1 MMTDILFQVIQM
13 ILSMVEVWLCYQL
26 LYSTLLEKE
35 YLNRKEKAVIW
46 VNILLFG
53 AAVSYNRNI
62 IFFSHS
68 VFLLGLF
75 VTSICAIA
83 IFKSRKLLTVSLVV
97 TGYSLIAL
105 LDFFFMFLSMMFLDY
120 PTAQDIYHGISW
132 IKVPIFLVSRLT
144 IMGWFFLLKKK
155 GRLFLKNISEYQ
167 TILYAS
173 SIIFIILLRRYQY
186 IMCDMVFGRIPY
198 DGINSGI
205 SLLSLLLII
214 LFGLGL
220 YIKSLLLK
228 KENQLLAS
236 KDAMM
241 LQNYRDLMRNMEA
254 NKQKLHD
261 LKHQFLALQGYVQEK
276 EYEKLGQYLSEI
288 NESILGL
295 ENKIWT
301 GHKIL
306 DFILNQKKEI
316 AEKKGI
322 DFDICVTALMEIPL
336 SDGNLSVLAGNL
348 LDNAIE
354 ACDKIETGKRWIL
367 FRLRKRRDM
376 LLIEISNSIG
386 EQPKIKN
393 GELLTSK
400 KHPWMHG
407 YGLKSVRRIVEK
419 NEGVFSFSIEEN
431 VFKIQVAFMK

>member
-1 MMTDILFQVIQM
+1 MTDILFQIIQI
-13 ILSMVEVWLCYQL
+13 ILSMGEVWLCYQL

-46 VNILLFG
+46 ANILLFG
-53 AAVSYNRNI
+53 ALVSYNRNI
-62 IFFSHS
+62 IFYSHNA
-68 VFLLGLF
+68 FLLGVI

-83 IFKSRKLLTVSLVV
+83 VFKSRKGLTVSLVV

-105 LDFFFMFLSMMFLDY
+105 LDFFFMFLSMIFLDY
-120 PTAQDIYHGISW
+120 PITKDIYHGISW
-132 IKVPIFLVSRLT
+132 IKIPIFLLSRLT
-144 IMGWFFLLKKK
+144 MMGCFFLLKKK
-155 GRLFLKNISEYQ
+155 GGLFLKNVSEYQ
-167 TILYAS
+167 KILYTS
-173 SIIFIILLRRYQY
+173 SIIFIVLLRRYQY
-186 IMCDMVFGRIPY
+186 VMYDTVCGRIPY
-198 DGINSGI
+198 DGVSNGI

-228 KENQLLAS
+228 KENQFLAS
-236 KDAMM
+236 KDALMH
-241 LQNYRDLMRNMEA
+241 QNYQDLMRNMEV
-254 NKQKLHD
+254 NKEKLHD
-261 LKHQFLALQGYVQEK
+261 LKHQFLVLQGYVREK
-276 EYEKLGQYLSEI
+276 EYEKLSQYLSEI
-288 NESILGL
+288 NENIFGL

-322 DFDICVTALMEIPL
+322 DLDICVTALIEIPL
-336 SDGNLSVLAGNL
+336 SDDDLSVMTGNL

-367 FRLRKRRDM
+367 FKLRKQRDM

-386 EQPKIKN
+386 ERPIIKN

-400 KHPWMHG
+400 EHAWMHG

-419 NEGVFSFSIEEN
+419 NEGVFSFSIEED
-431 VFKIQVAFMK
+431 VFKIQVSFMN

>member
-46 VNILLFG
+46 ANIPLWGILI
-53 AAVSYNRNI
+53 SYNRNI

-68 VFLLGLF
+68 AFLFGLTA
-75 VTSICAIA
+75 TSICAIA
-83 IFKSRKLLTVSLVV
+83 VFKSRKLLTVSLVV
-97 TGYSLIAL
+97 TGYSLTAL
-105 LDFFFMFLSMMFLDY
+105 LDFFFMFFCMMFLDY

-132 IKVPIFLVSRLT
+132 IKVPIFLMSRLT
-144 IMGWFFLLKKK
+144 IMGCFFLLKKK

-173 SIIFIILLRRYQY
+173 SIIFIVLLRRYQV
-186 IMCDMVFGRIPY
+186 IMCAMVYGRIPY
-198 DGINSGI
+198 DGIDSGI

-241 LQNYRDLMRNMEA
+241 LQNYQDLMRNMET
-254 NKQKLHD
+254 NKQKFHD
-261 LKHQFLALQGYVQEK
+261 LKHQFLVLQGYVQEK
-276 EYEKLGQYLSEI
+276 EYENLGQYLAEI

-322 DFDICVTALMEIPL
+322 DFGICVTALMEIPL
-336 SDGNLSVLAGNL
+336 SDGDLSVLTGNL

-354 ACDKIETGKRWIL
+354 ACDKMETGKRWIL

-386 EQPKIKN
+386 ERPIIKN
-393 GELLTSK
+393 GELMTSK
-400 KHPWMHG
+400 VHAWMHG
-407 YGLKSVRRIVEK
+407 YGLKSVRQIVET
-419 NEGVFSFSIEEN
+419 NEGVFSFLIEEN
-431 VFKIQVAFMK
+431 VFKIQVSFMK